1 MDNTHQYSKVFFN
14 KGYILRMK
22 ILLIDDHGLFRD
34 GMHLVLAKLDDAIQI
49 FNASSYEDALP
60 VIKENLD
67 LDLILLDLGLP
78 GLSDID
84 ALKALR
90 KEMPLTPVVIL
101 SSNDDGAKVQEIL
114 NSGAQ
119 GYIPKSTK
127 AELLIRALKLV
138 LSGGIYIPPE
148 ILSQIGGGQIAHIK
162 NHTATANTPLTPRQH
177 EVLAKLIH
185 GYSNKEIG
193 KLLDMAESTVRVH
206 IAAILKALNVSN
218 RTKAARVAVQKG
230 WVTVEQE
237 S

>member
-1 MDNTHQYSKVFFN
+1 MKV
-14 KGYILRMK
+14 
-22 ILLIDDHGLFRD
+22 LLIDDHALFRD
-34 GMHLVLAKLDDAIQI
+34 GMHMVLAKLDESIQV
-49 FNASSYEDALP
+49 FNASSYEEALP
-60 VIKENLD
+60 VINENLD

-84 ALKALR
+84 ALKAVR

-101 SSNDDGAKVQEIL
+101 SSNDDGTKVQEIL
-114 NSGAQ
+114 NLGAQ
-119 GYIPKSTK
+119 GYIPKSTSAK
-127 AELLIRALKLV
+127 LLIRALKLV

-148 ILSQIGGGQIAHIK
+148 ILSQIGGEQITPVK

-177 EVLAKLIH
+177 EVLTKLIH

-218 RTKAARVAVQKG
+218 RTRAAHVAVQKG
-230 WVTVEQE
+230 WVTVQQE
-237 S
+237 D